1 VFFGATIRV
10 RVCGDKFFHVNF
22 LARDVNE
29 AHWDLFFA
37 PFNETDDTWG
47 IEAYK
52 SFFLPLLWSAKFD
65 TSMSRIQGTDLSAVA
80 MSAGM

>member
-1 VFFGATIRV
+1 MFFGATIKV

-22 LARDVNE
+22 LPRDVNE

-37 PFNETDDTWG
+37 RFNETDDTWG